1 MIFHVWLTSGEGL
14 FFLDG
19 KWKKSGPDEDGRL
32 KVGEEGR
39 GPVVGMQYM
48 RKELKIRKKS

>member
-1 MIFHVWLTSGEGL
+1 M
-14 FFLDG
+14 DG
-19 KWKKSGPDEDGRL
+19 KWKKSGPDEEGRL